1 MKKKISFVPD
11 VNSDNLL
18 DKEMDKSSYSNCDL
32 TIVALPF
39 SGHGSKNEKFFK
51 ISNLYC
57 LHKNKLKEQLVKQ
70 HNESKNIDNKIVN
83 EIEKTEYLV
92 NNAIKE
98 NDDIFELNK
107 KTHEEKM
114 EKLNLMHVAMLEE
127 INNNMLNVKR
137 KRTNESVSDKPN
149 YDKIMKKIRIM
160 VLNNIIIFI
169 NKMIKIIYNND
180 IMKSILVKQ
189 LLPIDKSNLSHSTVG
204 YDKIFLHKKLKEIL
218 SEKINGKYTNFP
230 KNKNK
235 LLIEDLIKSDI
246 GGTYFKKLFELTF
259 LDCIEHIRGT
269 KKFVELNGLMEI
281 DEMLNCEEFKIDKN
295 DIDIF
300 KFHILLYEKIIY
312 NKKPRISKKIKN
324 K

>member
-1 MKKKISFVPD
+1 MKIPFVPD
-11 VNSDNLL
+11 VNSNTLPE
-18 DKEMDKSSYSNCDL
+18 KEMNKFSYSNFYL
-32 TIVALPF
+32 TRVALPF
-39 SGHGSKNEKFFK
+39 SGHYSNNENFFK
-51 ISNLYC
+51 INNLYY
-57 LHKNKLKEQLVKQ
+57 LDKNKLKEQLIKK

-83 EIEKTEYLV
+83 EIGKTENIV
-92 NNAIKE
+92 NNFIKE
-98 NDDIFELNK
+98 NNDKFELYKNI
-107 KTHEEKM
+107 HEENM
-114 EKLNLMHVAMLEE
+114 EKLNIIYEAILEE
-127 INNNMLNVKR
+127 MNNNMLNIKR

-149 YDKIMKKIRIM
+149 HDKIMKKIRIM

-269 KKFVELNGLMEI
+269 KNFVELNGLMEI
-281 DEMLNCEEFKIDKN
+281 DEMLNFQEFKIDKN